1 MYISSC
7 RNIHTK
13 RQEEEYK
20 LFFQNATAF
29 LMPFHFLQHYN
40 GKANLSDF
48 SHILMML
55 VIDVV
60 MFYLYSL

>member
-13 RQEEEYK
+13 RQEKYK
-20 LFFQNATAF
+20 LFFQNGTAF

-40 GKANLSDF
+40 GKANLSD
-48 SHILMML
+48 SGHIILIL
-55 VIDVV
+55 V
-60 MFYLYSL
+60 YL

>member
-20 LFFQNATAF
+20 LFFQNGTAF
-29 LMPFHFLQHYN
+29 SIPFHFLQHYN

-55 VIDVV
+55 V
-60 MFYLYSL
+60 M